1 MPVINTHQNIA
12 AFLDMLAYSEGTANH
27 PLTKNRGYDVIV
39 TGLDGKP
46 EIFTD
51 YSDHP
56 FAHGRPPKVFN
67 RRGEKSTASGR
78 YQQLYLFWPHY
89 KKQLSLPDFSPLSQD
104 RLAIQL
110 IRERG
115 AIDDI
120 RCCFPLPQYLGVIT
134 RCRLRPARAQS
145 RKAGHCLAQGWRGG
159 GMKVLITLLVLAVLG
174 LLWLRHENGN
184 LYRSFEAANRVAS
197 EQKTTIGMLKNQLSV
212 AGQLARRNESA
223 QVALREQLAKAS
235 AEASR
240 REQTITRLLNENEA
254 FRRWY
259 NAALPDVVRRLHTR
273 PACASAGD
281 CGQRMPEGEPLPDAG
296 K

>member
-1 MPVINTHQNIA
+1 
-12 AFLDMLAYSEGTANH
+12 
-27 PLTKNRGYDVIV
+27 
-39 TGLDGKP
+39 
-46 EIFTD
+46 
-51 YSDHP
+51 
-56 FAHGRPPKVFN
+56 
-67 RRGEKSTASGR
+67 
-78 YQQLYLFWPHY
+78 
-89 KKQLSLPDFSPLSQD
+89 
-104 RLAIQL
+104 
-110 IRERG
+110 
-115 AIDDI
+115 
-120 RCCFPLPQYLGVIT
+120 
-134 RCRLRPARAQS
+134 
-145 RKAGHCLAQGWRGG
+145 
-159 GMKVLITLLVLAVLG
+159 MKVLITLLVLAVLG

-184 LYRSFEAANRVAS
+184 LSRSFETANCVAS
-197 EQKTTIGMLKNQLSV
+197 EQKTTIGMLKNQLSI